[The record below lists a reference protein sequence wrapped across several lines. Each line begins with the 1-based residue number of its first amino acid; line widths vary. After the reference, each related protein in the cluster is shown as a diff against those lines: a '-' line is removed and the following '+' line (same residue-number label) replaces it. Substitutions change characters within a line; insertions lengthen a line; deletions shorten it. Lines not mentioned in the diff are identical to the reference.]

1 MKYYVDVKLVK
12 NNYVEAWEYIYDTLS
27 AKEGYTFLVDPSETA
42 GKGQGKTFKRMTY
55 CWGYDK
61 DWLESVRSK
70 MTEDLTSNGP

>member
-12 NNYVEAWEYIYDTLS
+12 NNYVEAWEYIYDMLS

-55 CWGYDK
+55 C
-61 DWLESVRSK
+61 
-70 MTEDLTSNGP
+70 